1 MPMRILRILV
11 LNVFIA
17 VPLLGFSLAAHA
29 QVYQS
34 TDADGNVTFSDQP
47 TPEGKEVVVPETNVG
62 DSVDVPPP
70 APALEPVVE
79 PKPEIK
85 IEELPSELEGEL
97 SGTNIKS
104 RKRRRPRKEPR
115 DGS

>member
-1 MPMRILRILV
+1 MKFFRILV

-17 VPLLGFSLAAHA
+17 APLLGFSLAAHA

-70 APALEPVVE
+70 VPVPVVE

-85 IEELPSELEGEL
+85 IEPLPSELEGEL
-97 SGTNIKS
+97 QGIEYKS
-104 RKRRRPRKEPR
+104 NKRRRKRKVPK
-115 DGS
+115 GSGG

>member
-1 MPMRILRILV
+1 MTYFRILIL
-11 LNVFIA
+11 NAFIA
-17 VPLLGFSLAAHA
+17 IPLLGFSLAAHA

-47 TPEGKEVVVPETNVG
+47 TPQGKEVKVPETNVG

-70 APALEPVVE
+70 APAPVVE

-85 IEELPSELEGEL
+85 IEELPAELEGEL
-97 SGTNIKS
+97 QGVEIKS
-104 RKRRRPRKEPR
+104 NKRRRKRKQPK
-115 DGS
+115 GSGG

>member
-1 MPMRILRILV
+1 MKFTRILV

-17 VPLLGFSLAAHA
+17 ASLPGLSLVAHA

-70 APALEPVVE
+70 APVPVVE

-85 IEELPSELEGEL
+85 IEALPPELEGEL

-104 RKRRRPRKEPR
+104 RKRRRQRKEPR
-115 DGS
+115 GGS

>member
-1 MPMRILRILV
+1 MTYFRILIL
-11 LNVFIA
+11 NAFIA
-17 VPLLGFSLAAHA
+17 IPLLGFSLAAHA

-47 TPEGKEVVVPETNVG
+47 TPESKEVEVPETNVG

-70 APALEPVVE
+70 APAPVVE

-85 IEELPSELEGEL
+85 IEELPAELQGELEGVEY
-97 SGTNIKS
+97 KS
-104 RKRRRPRKEPR
+104 RKRTRPRKQPK
-115 DGS
+115 GSMD

>member
-1 MPMRILRILV
+1 MTYFRVLIL
-11 LNVFIA
+11 NAFIA
-17 VPLLGFSLAAHA
+17 IPLLGFSLAAHA

-47 TPEGKEVVVPETNVG
+47 TPESKEVEVPETNVG

-70 APALEPVVE
+70 APAPVVE

-85 IEELPSELEGEL
+85 IEELPAELQGELEGVEY
-97 SGTNIKS
+97 KS
-104 RKRRRPRKEPR
+104 RKRTRPRKQPK
-115 DGS
+115 GSMD

>member
-1 MPMRILRILV
+1 MKIFRILV

-17 VPLLGFSLAAHA
+17 IPLLGFSLAAHA

-47 TPEGKEVVVPETNVG
+47 TPESEEVVVPETNVG

-70 APALEPVVE
+70 APEPVVE
-79 PKPEIK
+79 PEPEIK
-85 IEELPSELEGEL
+85 IEELPSELQGEL
-97 SGTNIKS
+97 QERT
-104 RKRRRPRKEPR
+104 RPRKQPKSS
-115 DGS
+115 GG

>member
-1 MPMRILRILV
+1 MKTFRILV
-11 LNVFIA
+11 LNVLIA

-47 TPEGKEVVVPETNVG
+47 TPDGKEVVVPETNIG

-70 APALEPVVE
+70 APVPVVE
-79 PKPEIK
+79 PEPEIK
-85 IEELPSELEGEL
+85 IEELPAELQGELEGVEK
-97 SGTNIKS
+97 KS
-104 RKRRRPRKEPR
+104 RKRTRPRKQPKSS
-115 DGS
+115 GG